1 MSSLVAEIQ
10 LWTVLVQPQHC
21 LVLKVSVVYRRNKRN
36 MPADEEEL
44 YLALEDGVDFLEL
57 LSPIKHENQ
66 QLTCEKWS

>member
-1 MSSLVAEIQ
+1 
-10 LWTVLVQPQHC
+10 
-21 LVLKVSVVYRRNKRN
+21 

-66 QLTCEKWS
+66 QLTCEKMVLGERDASGRRRQLVQEK